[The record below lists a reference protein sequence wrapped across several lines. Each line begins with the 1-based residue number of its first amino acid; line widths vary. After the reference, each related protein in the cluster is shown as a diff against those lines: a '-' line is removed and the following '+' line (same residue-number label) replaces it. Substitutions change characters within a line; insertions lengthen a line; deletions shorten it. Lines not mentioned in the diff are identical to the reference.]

1 MALPKL
7 MQDIFENNGAGPK
20 FLEGKVPKNF
30 SEAISAPRASFTGN
44 VSATTVNATTV
55 NATSLVATG
64 ESNLGFTRI
73 RGAGCLFAGANGSKG
88 LGMSADLPDGTCGA
102 IVSVRNANDPQNPG
116 GIDFYTRSPES
127 GSNVTHGMQFR
138 NDGSLLLDGKK
149 MVYVT
154 DTKVSSDGTM
164 WYRKYSDGWIEQ
176 GGWYGANK
184 SASGTMTFPVA
195 FSTTNITVTTGVY
208 LNGNNAATFGIN
220 SVSTTGFTYAKKNQ
234 SGEAL
239 RHASSWFA
247 CGY

>member
-20 FLEGKVPKNF
+20 FLEGKVPKDF
-30 SEAISAPRASFTGN
+30 SAAISAPGASFTGN
-44 VSATTVNATTV
+44 VSATTV

-73 RGAGCLFAGANGSKG
+73 RGAGCLFTESSGSKG
-88 LGMSADLPDGTCGA
+88 LGMSADLPDGTFGA

-116 GIDFYTRSPES
+116 GVYFYTRSPES
-127 GSNVTHGMQFR
+127 GINITHGLQFR

-154 DTKVSSDGTM
+154 DTMMSSDHNT

-176 GGWYGANK
+176 GGRVSTGQDVNSHSVTGVAI
-184 SASGTMTFPVA
+184 TFPIPFAATPPVA
-195 FSTTNITVTTGVY
+195 IHSGGGNVCACGPDSVSSTGYTALF
-208 LNGNNAATFGIN
+208 LNGLGTAQTL
-220 SVSTTGFTYAKKNQ
+220 YAF
-234 SGEAL
+234 
-239 RHASSWFA
+239 SWFA